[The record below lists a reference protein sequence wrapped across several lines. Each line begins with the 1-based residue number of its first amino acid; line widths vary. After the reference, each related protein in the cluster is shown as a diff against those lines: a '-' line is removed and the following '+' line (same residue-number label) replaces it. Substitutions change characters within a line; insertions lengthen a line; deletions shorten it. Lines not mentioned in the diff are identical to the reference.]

1 MGYLKSNQ
9 DEKEF
14 ELLFNTLSEAQKDQL
29 FQWDFCWT
37 LFRHGKRPH
46 KYEYNAWRLKVLKE
60 YINQLNKRYENN

>member
-29 FQWDFCWT
+29 RQWDFFWCIKNG
-37 LFRHGKRPH
+37 LRPH